1 MIINHFP
8 CVFCLTATDCW
19 VVSIYAGA
27 ISRSRPHRNHSI
39 TANGSKCLFF
49 FSQAR
54 TNGGGLSTLKAFP
67 HCRTNLQ
74 HHCPDQ
80 GHFCSKSKAKDGVVN
95 RYPRVSVVHSFLA
108 ALSCVNYLQASAR
121 QFYGSL
127 GHSWGCCFFFFKEG
141 LRKPRES
148 CKVPLSNHQL
158 SAPDVL

>member
-1 MIINHFP
+1 MQRTAKLLYLDDHKPFP
-8 CVFCLTATDCW
+8 VCVLFNSYRLLSCFHLR
-19 VVSIYAGA
+19 
-27 ISRSRPHRNHSI
+27 RSDIPLSTPIEI
-39 TANGSKCLFF
+39 TPSQPTEVNASFFF

-121 QFYGSL
+121 QFYGSM
-127 GHSWGCCFFFFKEG
+127 GHS
-141 LRKPRES
+141 
-148 CKVPLSNHQL
+148 
-158 SAPDVL
+158 